1 MWYPWQNLSFRFL
14 VSLQFLF
21 GVLLWLMVHSGRW
34 LIFGFILTKY
44 PSYSPCL
51 YIVSVMSLYKLISR
65 SGTYD
70 ISLSPFI
77 LLAVVMNLTAC
88 HCFQYNFRV
97 FYFFF
102 FYDTVTSSRSVY
114 LHLVSFISAFSLA
127 LGSDEAS
134 SHYLMP
140 FLELSQMCFLAFFS
154 MSTFKW
160 ANIYLFSFLD
170 LISPVV
176 INLNPYNIL
185 SRAYVCTWGG
195 EGERE
200 HTWRLFFC
208 EVFKG
213 FLQFVKIDTSEQQTD
228 ATLGC

>member
-14 VSLQFLF
+14 VRLQFLF

-88 HCFQYNFRV
+88 HCFQYNFSE
-97 FYFFF
+97 FSFF
-102 FYDTVTSSRSVY
+102 FYDTNTSSRRVY
-114 LHLVSFISAFSLA
+114 LHLVWLLARVNHYHFILCLFWNWVKCVFW
-127 LGSDEAS
+127 
-134 SHYLMP
+134 P
-140 FLELSQMCFLAFFS
+140 FFP

-176 INLNPYNIL
+176 INLNPYNML
-185 SRAYVCTWGG
+185 SRAHTCMHMGRGG

-208 EVFKG
+208 EVLKG